1 MAILDRGS
9 DRPEKVVSK
18 QVLMSEKVGE
28 HLQAEES
35 ASTNNALKWKAC
47 SGKFKANLTGGE
59 LAMLGMLVGEV
70 GEVARSQSM

>member
-35 ASTNNALKWKAC
+35 ASTNNTLK
-47 SGKFKANLTGGE
+47 
-59 LAMLGMLVGEV
+59 
-70 GEVARSQSM
+70 